1 MELPAEAG
9 NSAGGL
15 LRQGLTKG
23 RDPEVP
29 RHVVT
34 SVWHLHF
41 HPRKCGATKKL
52 SSLSCKI

>member
-15 LRQGLTKG
+15 VRQGLTKG

-41 HPRKCGATKKL
+41 HPRKCGANEKVVQSFL
-52 SSLSCKI
+52 